1 MYLLD
6 TNVVIDYFKA
16 ALPEKSMQLLST
28 ILDEQPVISVI
39 TQIEVLGFNNPN
51 VNEVAILSQ
60 LVQEAEIIN
69 LTNAVINQ
77 TIELRKQY
85 RIKLPDAIIAAT
97 AIALNLTL
105 VTRNISDFSSITGLI
120 VINPYDSF

>member
-16 ALPEKSMQLLST
+16 ALPDKSMQLLST

-39 TQIEVLGFNNPN
+39 TQIEILGFNNPN

-69 LTNAVINQ
+69 ITNAVINQ

-97 AIALNLTL
+97 AIAFNLTL
-105 VTRNISDFSSITGLI
+105 VTRNISDFSRITELM
-120 VINPYDSF
+120 VFNPYDSF

>member
-16 ALPEKSMQLLST
+16 ALPKKSMQLLST

-39 TQIEVLGFNNPN
+39 TQIEILGFKNPN

-97 AIALNLTL
+97 AIAFNLTL
-105 VTRNISDFSSITGLI
+105 VTRNISDFSKITELM
-120 VINPYDSF
+120 VFNPYDSF